1 MIMMTTTTTA
11 TMIVM
16 MMKTTIMSFV
26 VEADYVHDEGEK
38 ENDDGRFGLD
48 LDDFL
53 HLLDQVI
60 GDS

>member
-1 MIMMTTTTTA
+1 
-11 TMIVM
+11 MIVM